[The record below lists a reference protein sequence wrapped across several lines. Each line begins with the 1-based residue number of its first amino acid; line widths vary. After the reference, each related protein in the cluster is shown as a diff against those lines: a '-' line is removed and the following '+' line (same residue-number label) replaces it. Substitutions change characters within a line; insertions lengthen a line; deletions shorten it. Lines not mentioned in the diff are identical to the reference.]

1 MATKEKSMKKS
12 NMKAKVRISARI
24 DQTTYIAAR
33 ILYGFQGIS
42 IEKRIQEFLSKDI
55 KQVSQQKWFIDLLK
69 SEGAGDL
76 QSVIN
81 AFSSAKNSSTSY
93 SDDGTSASSSDL
105 ETGTD
110 EEEEADEQ

>member
-12 NMKAKVRISARI
+12 NMRTKVRISARI

-42 IEKRIQEFLSKDI
+42 IEKRIQEFLSRDI
-55 KQVSQQKWFIDLLK
+55 KQVSQQKWFVDLLK

-81 AFSSAKNSSTSY
+81 AFSSAKNAPTSPDDDMSSY
-93 SDDGTSASSSDL
+93 QSDHAGDSDN
-105 ETGTD
+105 
-110 EEEEADEQ
+110 EEVAE